1 MLSNLSVFPPWIMLL
16 VLCLKIG
23 GKFMAPRSF
32 PSAAPPL
39 PQQMGLKRWE
49 NQEYGRILDPLT
61 GLSCV
66 CVYGCS
72 VESDSFRPHGLQ
84 PTRLLCPWDFSRQ
97 EYWRRL
103 PFPPSED
110 LPHPGIEPVFPTSL
124 VSPTLA
130 SRFFTTAQPGKPCP
144 NYSFPLSRTAYKWS
158 HTICRPLRLLS
169 FTSPYAFKVHSHHPW
184 TVKKG
189 N

>member
-1 MLSNLSVFPPWIMLL
+1 MLL
-16 VLCLKIG
+16 VLRLKIV
-23 GKFMAPRSF
+23 GKFKGTQKFSKCSPAPPSTDGAEEVGKSGIWKNPRSIDSF
-32 PSAAPPL
+32 VL
-39 PQQMGLKRWE
+39 
-49 NQEYGRILDPLT
+49 
-61 GLSCV
+61 CV

-144 NYSFPLSRTAYKWS
+144 NYSFPLSRTAYK
-158 HTICRPLRLLS
+158 
-169 FTSPYAFKVHSHHPW
+169 
-184 TVKKG
+184 
-189 N
+189 

>member
-1 MLSNLSVFPPWIMLL
+1 MGPPSQVIQD
-16 VLCLKIG
+16 
-23 GKFMAPRSF
+23 SF
-32 PSAAPPL
+32 TSPKSHL
-39 PQQMGLKRWE
+39 GFICSTVSLE
-49 NQEYGRILDPLT
+49 FLDPLT

-97 EYWRRL
+97 EYWRGL

-130 SRFFTTAQPGKPCP
+130 SRFFTTAPPGKLCP
-144 NYSFPLSRTAYKWS
+144 NYSFPLSRTAYK
-158 HTICRPLRLLS
+158 
-169 FTSPYAFKVHSHHPW
+169 
-184 TVKKG
+184 
-189 N
+189 

>member
-16 VLCLKIG
+16 VLRLKIV
-23 GKFMAPRSF
+23 GKFKGTQKLSKCT
-32 PSAAPPL
+32 PPL
-39 PQQMGLKRWE
+39 PQQMELKRWE

-61 GLSCV
+61 ALSCV

-144 NYSFPLSRTAYKWS
+144 NYSFPLSRTAYK
-158 HTICRPLRLLS
+158 
-169 FTSPYAFKVHSHHPW
+169 
-184 TVKKG
+184 
-189 N
+189 